1 MIKYL
6 LIFIA
11 VIGLG
16 LMFWPLLQDFTVAT
30 GLNDLSEAYVSGAVE
45 DLNMPNVVTAIVVS
59 YRGLD
64 TLGEVSVLFLAT
76 AGIGFL
82 LKRRE
87 KMAVARR
94 KGSEIL
100 QSGASFLAPMILVFG
115 IYIFS
120 HGHLSPGGGFQG
132 GVVVASAFLLLT
144 LAYPDFHFS
153 HRLIHWLESLSGLS
167 YVLIGILGLILLGV
181 NSFLDPRILPA
192 GQWLSLFSGGAV
204 PLIYSI
210 IGIKVGA
217 ELSSV
222 IDALSCGGGDRC

>member
-6 LIFIA
+6 LIFVA
-11 VIGLG
+11 VFGLG
-16 LMFWPLLQDFTVAT
+16 LLFWPLLQDFTTAT
-30 GLNDLSEAYVSGAVE
+30 ELNDLSQAYISGARE

-82 LKRRE
+82 LKKRHKALAKRRN
-87 KMAVARR
+87 
-94 KGSEIL
+94 GSEIL
-100 QSGASFLAPMILVFG
+100 QTGASFLAPLIIVFG
-115 IYIFS
+115 TYIFS

-144 LAYPDFHFS
+144 LAYPSFHFS
-153 HRLIHWLESLSGLS
+153 HRMIHWLESLSGLS
-167 YVLIGILGLILLGV
+167 YLLIGILGLVLLGV
-181 NSFLDPRILPA
+181 HSFLDPRILPA
-192 GQWLSLFSGGAV
+192 GKWLHLFSGGAV
-204 PLIYSI
+204 PIIYSI
-210 IGIKVGA
+210 IGIKVGS